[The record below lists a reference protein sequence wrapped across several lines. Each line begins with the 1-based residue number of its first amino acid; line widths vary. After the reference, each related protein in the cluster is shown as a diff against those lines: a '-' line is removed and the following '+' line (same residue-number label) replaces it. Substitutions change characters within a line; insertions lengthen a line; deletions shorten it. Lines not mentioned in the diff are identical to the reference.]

1 LPLLAVAADRALA
14 EQALPRAPGGPNGE
28 RCRRRPLSIAHGYL
42 LSLSWAELLH
52 RLQVTAQR
60 HFDDM
65 SPTDNPFGREAWAY
79 FLQVCSAL
87 SVAHLRGDTGRPCS
101 NGLVLGGRLAS
112 LHLGHLCRR
121 GTAAA
126 CWAEVMRRLGRHS
139 LLLVR
144 VKATPCLADE
154 VRQVT
159 SLVPGS
165 AVCSLTSVGSR
176 LEDLAS
182 SAEVLYVAGRHARE
196 LGAALERCCLVGIGL
211 AVLNIC
217 RSEVVGRRLLTKGVQ
232 HVVCWPS
239 EVHDSEAAAFGTR
252 LVSLLLDKTISE
264 AFDNAVADV
273 GHSERAPKLLIQSL
287 PLQEIRRSTSLWVVL
302 EHRGKARNRS
312 NKPILGRAKV
322 LPHTAVNGW
331 VRVEVGGRAM
341 AWRVG
346 HWRLIGQAEADP
358 GPALVVPRQGDRRSP
373 AGSAMAVVHMAA
385 AASKVLTASSA
396 RPSLKRSLALDSLS
410 CLLEQQ
416 ARPKRQMLKRC
427 KALESLS
434 LLLEQPARSKRQMW
448 IARRTP
454 RPCGFLL
461 EEPLTRR
468 PKLKRSLALAS
479 LSFFLLQQH
488 PKRPVLRRSRALD
501 CLGTLLR
508 QLYPPREEEAP
519 PRSVRQHRGADRSR
533 L

>member
-1 LPLLAVAADRALA
+1 
-14 EQALPRAPGGPNGE
+14 
-28 RCRRRPLSIAHGYL
+28 
-42 LSLSWAELLH
+42 
-52 RLQVTAQR
+52 
-60 HFDDM
+60 
-65 SPTDNPFGREAWAY
+65 
-79 FLQVCSAL
+79 
-87 SVAHLRGDTGRPCS
+87 
-101 NGLVLGGRLAS
+101 
-112 LHLGHLCRR
+112 
-121 GTAAA
+121 
-126 CWAEVMRRLGRHS
+126 LGRHS

-346 HWRLIGQAEADP
+346 HWRSHRP
-358 GPALVVPRQGDRRSP
+358 GRGRPWSSPR
-373 AGSAMAVVHMAA
+373 
-385 AASKVLTASSA
+385 
-396 RPSLKRSLALDSLS
+396 RPSSRRQALSSRVGNGSGPHGRCSFQGVDGIF
-410 CLLEQQ
+410 
-416 ARPKRQMLKRC
+416 C
-427 KALESLS
+427 KAILE
-434 LLLEQPARSKRQMW
+434 A
-448 IARRTP
+448 
-454 RPCGFLL
+454 
-461 EEPLTRR
+461 EPG
-468 PKLKRSLALAS
+468 
-479 LSFFLLQQH
+479 
-488 PKRPVLRRSRALD
+488 
-501 CLGTLLR
+501 LGL
-508 QLYPPREEEAP
+508 P
-519 PRSVRQHRGADRSR
+519 
-533 L
+533 